1 MNPTIK
7 SNIFKLYIIKLSKW
21 LMLTMPI
28 LFLFY
33 KENGLSTQD
42 LFLLKAAYSI
52 SIVFMEV
59 PSGYFGDMWG
69 RKNSLILGSALGF
82 MGFALY
88 TVSHGFWSFLACE
101 LILGIGQSFISGS
114 DSALLYDTLLA
125 AGAKRHYTRI
135 EGKLISLGNFAEAI
149 AAPIGVLLAVISFR
163 TTFFFQAM
171 VAFSALP
178 AALSLYEPHVPKS
191 PSTPSAN
198 RSDDDRQLV
207 SVNHATT
214 GVKGCNAF
222 QKKSSAAVS
231 KKSSAVLE
239 STAMLHIIRYTLI
252 ENRLLKWHIFYS
264 SIMGTATLTMAWF
277 VQPCLDHFQIPLGL
291 YGVIIPLLN
300 LTAGF
305 MAIHAWKFE
314 TRLGQDK
321 TTLFIVFSI
330 STGYLMIGNLT
341 THLAMFSLF
350 IFYLARGI
358 ATPVLRNYINE
369 ITPSEIRATVLSI
382 RSLVIRLL
390 FVIVGPLLGWYAD
403 ISGVPAALTVGGGLF
418 FVGGVGSGVALMRSA
433 HAKTSSLGRPKASY
447 STML

>member
-1 MNPTIK
+1 MNPTVK
-7 SNIFKLYIIKLSKW
+7 SNIVKLYIIKVSKW

-69 RKNSLILGSALGF
+69 RKNSLILGSTLGF
-82 MGFALY
+82 IGFALY

-125 AGAKRHYTRI
+125 AGEKRHYTRI

-163 TTFFFQAM
+163 TTFIFQAM
-171 VAFSALP
+171 VAFTALP
-178 AALSLYEPHVPKS
+178 AALSLYEPHVPK
-191 PSTPSAN
+191 TAN
-198 RSDDDRQLV
+198 
-207 SVNHATT
+207 NGHAAAMT
-214 GVKGCNAF
+214 
-222 QKKSSAAVS
+222 KKSP
-231 KKSSAVLE
+231 AVLK
-239 STAMLHIIRYTLI
+239 STAMLDIIRYTLI

-264 SIMGTATLTMAWF
+264 SVMGTATLTMAWF
-277 VQPCLDHFQIPLGL
+277 VQPCLDHFQISLGL

-305 MAIHAWKFE
+305 MAIHAWKVE

-341 THLAMFSLF
+341 THLAIFSLF
-350 IFYLARGI
+350 LFYLARGI

-382 RSLVIRLL
+382 RSLVIRLS
-390 FVIVGPLLGWYAD
+390 FVIVGPLLGWFAD
-403 ISGVPAALTVGGGLF
+403 ISGVPAALTVGE
-418 FVGGVGSGVALMRSA
+418 
-433 HAKTSSLGRPKASY
+433 
-447 STML
+447 